1 MHSYLCDK
9 FKGHG
14 GWGWWGN
21 MNLIHCIRTILTHA
35 VSLSFSVMVLCCRY
49 FDWLFTQASSSMVD
63 DDVKI
68 YFLQALL
75 EVRIA
80 CIWSVLFFH

>member
-1 MHSYLCDK
+1 
-9 FKGHG
+9 
-14 GWGWWGN
+14 